1 MRKVLLA
8 FLSLPVF
15 AVAQQVENVQAN
27 KTATESLIV
36 EGEST
41 VKSPVVINQGTLHPT
56 GVSGREWLFKEVE
69 IGTTTYDLQTNSA
82 LANRVYLHPD
92 GSVSTTFTF
101 AGDGSPFVSRGT
113 GYAHFDGSDWSSA
126 PTARLEPKRCG
137 WSNIG
142 VVNIDGK
149 DREFVVAHHANHVA
163 NDPSGGFYILL
174 NDAVGSSNFSV
185 VEEVGVADDGPM
197 WPRAVGQGSY
207 IHIYCATNPDKG
219 KDVEG
224 ITRPNLYYRYDAA
237 NEKFLDEAFLL
248 PEYDSTRFASGR
260 SDSYF
265 MDANDEAVAIIA
277 GGSGV
282 DLMVWKSLDN
292 GDNWTAIVAD
302 SFPIP
307 AWAGNDNFID
317 TFETNSGSV
326 SVLLDDSNNVHVF
339 YNRNRVTEDDA
350 LEDSTWSFF
359 PGTTG
364 MVYWN
369 ESMDN
374 PAIIAGMPDIDGN
387 GQLEFFQDQTTL
399 ENGARYNNNTISCFP
414 NAGIAD
420 DGTIYLVYSTPTES
434 QVSPDGPL
442 YRDVWVVYSEDGG
455 ESWSDAVT
463 LIDNYSEDVFAHIAR
478 TVDDYVHVVWQRDD
492 YPGNHVQNGHRET
505 INKMMYAAVP
515 TSLIK
520 SGALKPLRSGVE
532 EIKANFDIAQAYPN
546 PANNVFNLS
555 LELTESTQLNVT
567 ITNTLGQTVMQENLG
582 KLPLGNQSISLDI
595 SSLNSG
601 VYVYTVLGETGRY
614 SGELIVE

>member
-15 AVAQQVENVQAN
+15 AVAQQVENIEAQKAAPNAPHVL
-27 KTATESLIV
+27 K
-36 EGEST
+36 EST
-41 VKSPVVINQGTLHPT
+41 VKSPVIINQGTLHPT
-56 GVSGREWLFKEVE
+56 GVTGKEWLFKEVE
-69 IGTTTYDLQTNSA
+69 IGTTTYDLQTNNA
-82 LANRVYLHPD
+82 LGNRVHLYPD
-92 GSVSTTFTF
+92 GSLSTTFTF

-113 GYAHFDGSDWSSA
+113 GYVHYDGTDWSTA
-126 PTARLEPKRCG
+126 PTARLEPKRTG

-142 VVNIDGK
+142 VVNVDGK
-149 DREFVVAHHANHVA
+149 DREFVVSHHANHVA
-163 NDPSGGFYILL
+163 DDPSGGFYILM
-174 NDAVGSSNFSV
+174 NDAIGSSNFSV
-185 VEEVGVADDGPM
+185 VEEVDIAKDGPM

-207 IHIYCATNPDKG
+207 IHIFCATNPDKG
-219 KDVEG
+219 KPVNG
-224 ITRPNLYYRYDAA
+224 IRRPNIYYRYDAKE
-237 NEKFLDEAFLL
+237 NKFLDEGITL
-248 PEYDSTRFASGR
+248 PGYDSTRIFSGR
-260 SDSYF
+260 SDSYL
-265 MDANDEAVAIIA
+265 MDANDNAVAIVS
-277 GGSGV
+277 GGTGQ
-282 DLMVWKSLDN
+282 DLFVWKSTDN
-292 GDNWTAIVAD
+292 GDNWDVLVD
-302 SFPIP
+302 SFPVP
-307 AWAGNDNFID
+307 RWVGNDVFAD
-317 TFETNSGSV
+317 TFESNTGSV
-326 SVLLDDSNNVHVF
+326 AVLLDDSDKVHVF
-339 YNRNRVTEDDA
+339 YGRSRVMEDLA
-350 LEDSTWSFF
+350 LEDSNSSFF
-359 PGTTG
+359 PGVTG

-369 ESMDN
+369 EYTKN
-374 PAIIAGMPDIDGN
+374 PSIIAGMPDLDGN
-387 GQLEFFQDQTTL
+387 GQLEFFEDQTTL
-399 ENGARYNNNTISCFP
+399 ENGARYNYNTISCFP

-455 ESWSDAVT
+455 ETWSDAVT

-478 TVDDYVHVVWQRDD
+478 TVDDYIHVVWQRDD

-532 EIKANFDIAQAYPN
+532 DIIANFNVAQAYPN

-555 LELTESTQLNVT
+555 LELTQSTQLNVT

-595 SSLNSG
+595 SALNSG
-601 VYVYTVLGETGRY
+601 VYVYTVIGQTGRF